1 VSINYAI
8 RDRTSA
14 RKICDEGRGNREG
27 RIVNSKAAKS
37 LEIDRGIMSIA
48 TELATR
54 ICDLQYGDLPAQAVN
69 SAKIA
74 ILDTLGVALA
84 GSREEATTIV
94 QRTVHSGANGPCL
107 IYGGNHRTNCLD
119 AALINGIAAHVLDFD
134 DCSNTLGGHPSA
146 PILPGLLALA
156 EVINAGGTEVLLAY
170 IIGFETEARIAR
182 GVNFHHYQ
190 KGWHPTAT
198 LGIFGAAA
206 ACGRLLKLSP
216 ERVATALALCV
227 SMAAGVKANFG
238 TMTKSLHIGQCSR
251 NGVFAALL
259 ASEGFTANPEAF
271 EHNQG
276 FLNVFNGPGTFDAEK
291 ILEQWADPLDIVDP
305 GLAIKQYPCCGST
318 HPAIDAAIKIVGMHR
333 IDLRQVSQIDVW
345 IHSRRLEHTNR
356 PSPRTALE
364 AKFSVQYCVARA
376 LMHGKVVLEH
386 FEEIAFR
393 EPEALRITQ
402 LVHAAPYNDVQFDPA
417 NHFGGEVTVGVTD
430 GTQYSAKVQNAS
442 GRTFENPLSD
452 AQLKA
457 KFESCAGRVL
467 SAEQVGSLYQSIRS
481 FEDLQSIR
489 ELTSQMASLAPV
501 QRSAK

>member
-156 EVINAGGTEVLLAY
+156 ERKCCLPTLLDLKLKLELLA
-170 IIGFETEARIAR
+170 A
-182 GVNFHHYQ
+182 
-190 KGWHPTAT
+190 
-198 LGIFGAAA
+198 
-206 ACGRLLKLSP
+206 
-216 ERVATALALCV
+216 
-227 SMAAGVKANFG
+227 
-238 TMTKSLHIGQCSR
+238 
-251 NGVFAALL
+251 
-259 ASEGFTANPEAF
+259 
-271 EHNQG
+271 
-276 FLNVFNGPGTFDAEK
+276 
-291 ILEQWADPLDIVDP
+291 
-305 GLAIKQYPCCGST
+305 
-318 HPAIDAAIKIVGMHR
+318 
-333 IDLRQVSQIDVW
+333 
-345 IHSRRLEHTNR
+345 
-356 PSPRTALE
+356 
-364 AKFSVQYCVARA
+364 
-376 LMHGKVVLEH
+376 
-386 FEEIAFR
+386 
-393 EPEALRITQ
+393 
-402 LVHAAPYNDVQFDPA
+402 
-417 NHFGGEVTVGVTD
+417 
-430 GTQYSAKVQNAS
+430 
-442 GRTFENPLSD
+442 
-452 AQLKA
+452 
-457 KFESCAGRVL
+457 
-467 SAEQVGSLYQSIRS
+467 
-481 FEDLQSIR
+481 
-489 ELTSQMASLAPV
+489 
-501 QRSAK
+501 